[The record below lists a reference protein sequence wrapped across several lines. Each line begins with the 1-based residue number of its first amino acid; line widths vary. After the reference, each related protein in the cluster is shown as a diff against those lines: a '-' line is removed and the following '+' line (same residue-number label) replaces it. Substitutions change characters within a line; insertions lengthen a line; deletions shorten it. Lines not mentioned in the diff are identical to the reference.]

1 MSASPEGVHR
11 QPNPDVGSSGSAEGS
26 RWMMWLAVAVIVLNV
41 PLALWFF
48 FMLAVF
54 DCHGGYECPF

>member
-1 MSASPEGVHR
+1 
-11 QPNPDVGSSGSAEGS
+11 
-26 RWMMWLAVAVIVLNV
+26 MMWLAVAVIVLNV

>member
-1 MSASPEGVHR
+1 MSASPER
-11 QPNPDVGSSGSAEGS
+11 QLNPAVGPSGPAEGR
-26 RWMMWLAVAVIVLNV
+26 RWMVWLAAAVIVLNV
-41 PLALWFF
+41 PLGLFFF